1 MNGEVEKI
9 RDYAHI
15 GHHGRQW
22 SMRNQ
27 KWSYHITI
35 DRSKGPELYNLE
47 EDPTEQ
53 ENIIDEH
60 RGIEAN
66 LDREL
71 RRFVDEITLHDAA
84 L

>member
-1 MNGEVEKI
+1 MG
-9 RDYAHI
+9 
-15 GHHGRQW
+15 
-22 SMRNQ
+22 MRNQ

-35 DRSKGPELYNLE
+35 DRSKGSELSSLE
-47 EDPTEQ
+47 EDPTYQ

-71 RRFVDEITLHDAA
+71 RRFVDGITLHDAA